1 MRKVSPLI
9 CKKYKSPVFHN
20 TEDLN
25 QLKSYK
31 DYTLKGF
38 VCKGNELFS
47 NCQINPIKKSPL
59 TSRLK
64 RNPNSILFYRRYGK
78 KLIAKVLKNID
89 ITKYIFKYIL
99 VFLNI

>member
-31 DYTLKGF
+31 DYNSKD
-38 VCKGNELFS
+38 LFAKVM
-47 NCQINPIKKSPL
+47 NYFQ
-59 TSRLK
+59 
-64 RNPNSILFYRRYGK
+64 
-78 KLIAKVLKNID
+78 IAK
-89 ITKYIFKYIL
+89 
-99 VFLNI
+99 

>member
-64 RNPNSILFYRRYGK
+64 RNPIVFFFNRRYGK
-78 KLIAKVLKNID
+78 NLLQR
-89 ITKYIFKYIL
+89 Y
-99 VFLNI
+99 

>member
-31 DYTLKGF
+31 DYTSKGF

-47 NCQINPIKKSPL
+47 TCQINPNKKSL
-59 TSRLK
+59 LASRLK
-64 RNPNSILFYRRYGK
+64 RNPYNILLQNIMEKTYCKSTK
-78 KLIAKVLKNID
+78 KN
-89 ITKYIFKYIL
+89 
-99 VFLNI
+99 

>member
-1 MRKVSPLI
+1 MRKASPLI

-38 VCKGNELFS
+38 VCKGNELFL
-47 NCQINPIKKSPL
+47 INEIICEKFSAI
-59 TSRLK
+59 
-64 RNPNSILFYRRYGK
+64 NYH
-78 KLIAKVLKNID
+78 
-89 ITKYIFKYIL
+89 
-99 VFLNI
+99 

>member
-1 MRKVSPLI
+1 MKKVFLLI
-9 CKKYKSPVFHN
+9 CKKYKSPVFSN

-47 NCQINPIKKSPL
+47 NCQTNLTKKSPL

-64 RNPNSILFYRRYGK
+64 RKPPYNILYKYTWK
-78 KLIAKVLKNID
+78 KLIAKVQ
-89 ITKYIFKYIL
+89 
-99 VFLNI
+99 

>member
-1 MRKVSPLI
+1 MKKVFLLI

-38 VCKGNELFS
+38 VCKDNKLFL
-47 NCQINPIKKSPL
+47 NCQTNLIKKSPL

-64 RNPNSILFYRRYGK
+64 RNQYNILFTDVMEKTYCKGTK
-78 KLIAKVLKNID
+78 K
-89 ITKYIFKYIL
+89 Y
-99 VFLNI
+99 

>member
-1 MRKVSPLI
+1 MKKVFLLI

-38 VCKGNELFS
+38 VCKGNKLFL
-47 NCQINPIKKSPL
+47 NCQTNLIKKSPL

-64 RNPNSILFYRRYGK
+64 RNPYNILFTDVMEKTYCKGTK
-78 KLIAKVLKNID
+78 K
-89 ITKYIFKYIL
+89 Y
-99 VFLNI
+99 

>member
-1 MRKVSPLI
+1 MRKVSALI

-47 NCQINPIKKSPL
+47 NCQINPNKKSL
-59 TSRLK
+59 LASRLK
-64 RNPNSILFYRRYGK
+64 GNPYNILLQNIMEKTYCKSTK
-78 KLIAKVLKNID
+78 KN
-89 ITKYIFKYIL
+89 
-99 VFLNI
+99 

>member
-47 NCQINPIKKSPL
+47 NCQINPNKKSL
-59 TSRLK
+59 LASRLK
-64 RNPNSILFYRRYGK
+64 RNLY
-78 KLIAKVLKNID
+78 
-89 ITKYIFKYIL
+89 YIL
-99 VFLNI
+99 LQNIMEKTYCKSTKKN

>member
-47 NCQINPIKKSPL
+47 NCQINPNKKSL
-59 TSRLK
+59 LASRLK
-64 RNPNSILFYRRYGK
+64 RKPIQYSFTEYNG
-78 KLIAKVLKNID
+78 KNILQ
-89 ITKYIFKYIL
+89 KY
-99 VFLNI
+99 

>member
-1 MRKVSPLI
+1 MRRVSPLI

-47 NCQINPIKKSPL
+47 NCQINPIKKPAHQQAKEKPTHLS
-59 TSRLK
+59 
-64 RNPNSILFYRRYGK
+64 FYRCYGK
-78 KLIAKVLKNID
+78 NILQR
-89 ITKYIFKYIL
+89 Y
-99 VFLNI
+99 

>member
-25 QLKSYK
+25 QLKSNK
-31 DYTLKGF
+31 DYSLKGF

-47 NCQINPIKKSPL
+47 NCQINPIKKPAHQQAKEKPMHHS
-59 TSRLK
+59 
-64 RNPNSILFYRRYGK
+64 FYRCYGK
-78 KLIAKVLKNID
+78 NILQR
-89 ITKYIFKYIL
+89 Y
-99 VFLNI
+99 

>member
-47 NCQINPIKKSPL
+47 NCQINPNKKSL
-59 TSRLK
+59 LASRLK
-64 RNPNSILFYRRYGK
+64 RSHIIFFYRIQWK
-78 KLIAKVLKNID
+78 KLTAKVLKKIE
-89 ITKYIFKYIL
+89 IAKYISKYIS
-99 VFLNI
+99 VF

>member
-1 MRKVSPLI
+1 MKKVFLLI

-25 QLKSYK
+25 QLKSNK

-38 VCKGNELFS
+38 VCKDNELFS
-47 NCQINPIKKSPL
+47 NCQTNLIKKSPL

-64 RNPNSILFYRRYGK
+64 RNPYNILFTDVMEKTYCKGTK
-78 KLIAKVLKNID
+78 K
-89 ITKYIFKYIL
+89 Y
-99 VFLNI
+99 

>member
-47 NCQINPIKKSPL
+47 NCQINPNKKSL
-59 TSRLK
+59 LASRLK
-64 RNPNSILFYRRYGK
+64 RNLYNILLQNIME
-78 KLIAKVLKNID
+78 KLTAKVLKKNEIV
-89 ITKYIFKYIL
+89 KYISKYIL

>member
-20 TEDLN
+20 TEDLT

-31 DYTLKGF
+31 DYALKGF

-47 NCQINPIKKSPL
+47 NCQINPNKKSL
-59 TSRLK
+59 LASRLK
-64 RNPNSILFYRRYGK
+64 EPNIISFMEKTYCKSTK
-78 KLIAKVLKNID
+78 KK
-89 ITKYIFKYIL
+89 
-99 VFLNI
+99 

>member
-1 MRKVSPLI
+1 MRKVSALI

-47 NCQINPIKKSPL
+47 NCQINPNKKSL
-59 TSRLK
+59 LASRLK
-64 RNPNSILFYRRYGK
+64 EKPIQYSFTEYNGK
-78 KLIAKVLKNID
+78 NLLQ
-89 ITKYIFKYIL
+89 KY
-99 VFLNI
+99 

>member
-31 DYTLKGF
+31 DYTSKGF

-47 NCQINPIKKSPL
+47 NCQINPNKKSL
-59 TSRLK
+59 LASRLK
-64 RNPNSILFYRRYGK
+64 RNSYNILLQNIMEKTYCKSTK
-78 KLIAKVLKNID
+78 KN
-89 ITKYIFKYIL
+89 
-99 VFLNI
+99 

>member
-31 DYTLKGF
+31 DYTSKD
-38 VCKGNELFS
+38 LFAKVM
-47 NCQINPIKKSPL
+47 NYFQIAKQIPIKKACSPA
-59 TSRLK
+59 
-64 RNPNSILFYRRYGK
+64 G
-78 KLIAKVLKNID
+78 
-89 ITKYIFKYIL
+89 
-99 VFLNI
+99 

>member
-25 QLKSYK
+25 QLKFYK
-31 DYTLKGF
+31 DYTLKEF

-47 NCQINPIKKSPL
+47 NCQINPNKKACSPA
-59 TSRLK
+59 
-64 RNPNSILFYRRYGK
+64 G
-78 KLIAKVLKNID
+78 
-89 ITKYIFKYIL
+89 
-99 VFLNI
+99 

>member
-38 VCKGNELFS
+38 VCKGNKLFS
-47 NCQINPIKKSPL
+47 NCQINPNKKSL
-59 TSRLK
+59 LASRLK
-64 RNPNSILFYRRYGK
+64 RKPYNILLQNIMEKTYCKSTK
-78 KLIAKVLKNID
+78 KN
-89 ITKYIFKYIL
+89 
-99 VFLNI
+99 

>member
-25 QLKSYK
+25 QLKSNK

-47 NCQINPIKKSPL
+47 NFQINPIKKSPL

-64 RNPNSILFYRRYGK
+64 RNPCIILFTDAMENSILQRY
-78 KLIAKVLKNID
+78 
-89 ITKYIFKYIL
+89 
-99 VFLNI
+99 

>member
-38 VCKGNELFS
+38 VCKGYELFS
-47 NCQINPIKKSPL
+47 NCQINPNKKSL
-59 TSRLK
+59 LASRLK
-64 RNPNSILFYRRYGK
+64 R
-78 KLIAKVLKNID
+78 KLIQYSFTEHDGKNLLQ
-89 ITKYIFKYIL
+89 KY
-99 VFLNI
+99 

>member
-31 DYTLKGF
+31 DYTLMEF
-38 VCKGNELFS
+38 VCKDYELFS
-47 NCQINPIKKSPL
+47 NCQINPNKKSL
-59 TSRLK
+59 LASRLK
-64 RNPNSILFYRRYGK
+64 RNIIFLYRIYGK
-78 KLIAKVLKNID
+78 NILQ
-89 ITKYIFKYIL
+89 KY
-99 VFLNI
+99 

>member
-1 MRKVSPLI
+1 MKKVFLLI

-38 VCKGNELFS
+38 VCKDNKLFL
-47 NCQINPIKKSPL
+47 NCQTNLIKKKPAHQQ
-59 TSRLK
+59 
-64 RNPNSILFYRRYGK
+64 
-78 KLIAKVLKNID
+78 AKEKPI
-89 ITKYIFKYIL
+89 
-99 VFLNI
+99 

>member
-1 MRKVSPLI
+1 MKKVFLLI
-9 CKKYKSPVFHN
+9 CKKYKSPVFRN

-47 NCQINPIKKSPL
+47 NCQTNLTKKKSPL

-64 RNPNSILFYRRYGK
+64 RKPPYNILYKYTWK
-78 KLIAKVLKNID
+78 KLIAKVQ
-89 ITKYIFKYIL
+89 
-99 VFLNI
+99 

>member
-47 NCQINPIKKSPL
+47 NCQINPNKKSLL

-64 RNPNSILFYRRYGK
+64 RNPRIFLFTDAMEETYCKGTK
-78 KLIAKVLKNID
+78 KYQDNQI
-89 ITKYIFKYIL
+89 YI
-99 VFLNI
+99 

>member
-47 NCQINPIKKSPL
+47 NCQINSNKKKPARQQAKEKPIQYSF
-59 TSRLK
+59 TEY
-64 RNPNSILFYRRYGK
+64 NGK
-78 KLIAKVLKNID
+78 NLLQ
-89 ITKYIFKYIL
+89 KY
-99 VFLNI
+99 